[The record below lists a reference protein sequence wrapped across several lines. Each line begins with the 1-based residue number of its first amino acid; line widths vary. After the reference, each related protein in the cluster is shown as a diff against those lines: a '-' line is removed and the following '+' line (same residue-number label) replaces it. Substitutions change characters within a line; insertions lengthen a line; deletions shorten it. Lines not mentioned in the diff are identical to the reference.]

1 MSGLKTLISCTGVF
15 LALSTSAYTQEGQTS
30 ALDHKRDIYE
40 KFTPDNFDD
49 GGAVSHYV
57 WKNFPAFFPHATIAR
72 TEPERTLETALRSD
86 VAAFN
91 VTLQDGSQS
100 LDEYVKTSPLVDGM
114 IVLSGGKVVYE
125 AYPRMEPYE
134 RHLGWSV
141 TKVVVGAALA
151 ALEAEGKVDVSR
163 SVETYVPAL
172 AGTDWQGISVRDIV
186 NMASGINCL
195 DSDGYQ
201 NTGTCVYRYEESLGL
216 TPPYNEPVSTMDLI
230 KGMRKYRAP
239 GTKYEYVSADTF
251 VTGLVVEAISGKP
264 LPLAI
269 QSLVWDKIGPE
280 ADGLMMTG
288 LNGQTAAHAG
298 LSARLRDVARFGEIY
313 TKDGLGVVDSEHL
326 TDLGSNNGIR
336 FSPQQAFAL
345 KEQFGED
352 TPTHAAWQWDM
363 IWPDGAMFKGGYSG
377 QGIYVDPAKDLVI
390 AFYGT
395 ADETGRSNDLLSA
408 ARQLSTSGLF

>member
-1 MSGLKTLISCTGVF
+1 MSGLKTLVSCTG
-15 LALSTSAYTQEGQTS
+15 LILMLSGASHAQETQLEQ
-30 ALDHKRDIYE
+30 KQDIYE

-49 GGAVSHYV
+49 GGAISHYV

-72 TEPERTLETALRSD
+72 TGPERSLEASLRAD
-86 VAAFN
+86 VAGFEID
-91 VTLQDGSQS
+91 LHDGSQT
-100 LDEYVKTSPLVDGM
+100 LDNYVNSSPLVDGM
-114 IVLSGGKVVYE
+114 VVLSGGKIVYE

-141 TKVVVGAALA
+141 TKVVVAAALA
-151 ALEAEGKVDVSR
+151 ALEAQGKVDVSQP
-163 SVETYVPAL
+163 VETYLPML
-172 AGTDWQGISVRDIV
+172 SGTDWQGISVRNIV

-201 NTGTCVYRYEESLGL
+201 DTTTCVYRYEESLGL
-216 TPPYNEPVSTMDLI
+216 TAPHNEPTSTLDLI
-230 KGMRKYRAP
+230 KSMRKYRAP

-251 VTGLVVEAISGKP
+251 VTGLVIEAISGQP

-288 LNGQTAAHAG
+288 LNGLTAAHAG
-298 LSARLRDVARFGEIY
+298 LSARLRDIARFGEIY
-313 TKDGLGVVDSEHL
+313 TLNTLGVVSADHL
-326 TDLGSNNGIR
+326 TDLGGENSIKFG
-336 FSPQQAFAL
+336 PQQIFAL

-377 QGIYVDPAKDLVI
+377 QGIYVDPGKDLVI

-395 ADETGRSNDLLSA
+395 ANEMGRSNELLSA
-408 ARQLSTSGLF
+408 ARQLSKSGLF